1 MGSTE
6 SVNQFIDRY
15 GTHVITEYEVGDVMY
30 QVYVFGER
38 TYAELKDNFAMSQR
52 SEWVADGAE
61 GLWTGRER
69 GARGGV
75 DVKSRVDSFF
85 SKKFHV
91 LLLSSVD

>member
-1 MGSTE
+1 MSDVRVGSTE

-52 SEWVADGAE
+52 LES
-61 GLWTGRER
+61 GRR
-69 GARGGV
+69 AGGCV
-75 DVKSRVDSFF
+75 GGGG
-85 SKKFHV
+85 
-91 LLLSSVD
+91 